1 MIDFLRDL
9 TKSAEEK
16 HQERVHAYLDDALT
30 PRQRQQFEQEM
41 AQDSGL
47 QAEIDHLRLLKQQL
61 RRLPGRPV
69 PRSFTL
75 DPALYGR
82 PARQPLF
89 QFYPVLQGATVLTA
103 LFFMVTLSLS
113 LISQPESASAPVA
126 SAPQA
131 LEAPEAETVEEPMRE
146 EPATGLFAEDSS
158 AEEAASAPAVADEA
172 AAATQVVVEEEV
184 EDLVEEAAEE
194 ETVEEE
200 EAPAEA
206 EAGEA
211 VVSGGSLPQPTTLP
225 PVAEAAT
232 PLPTATAS
240 QLPRPSATQTA
251 TVRLQT
257 EAITEAD
264 GQDTT
269 LDTTAN
275 NAVGQPYPPAP
286 TLTPPSPRATAI
298 SPLNLAQIGL
308 GILLIIFG
316 SLTYFVRRRL

>member
-1 MIDFLRDL
+1 MFDFLRDL

-61 RRLPGRPV
+61 RQLPGRPV

-146 EPATGLFAEDSS
+146 EPAAELFVEESA

-172 AAATQVVVEEEV
+172 AAATQVVEEETV

-200 EAPAEA
+200 EAPAGA

-251 TVRLQT
+251 AVRLQT
-257 EAITEAD
+257 EAVTEAD

-269 LDTTAN
+269 MDTTAN
-275 NAVGQPYPPAP
+275 NAVEQPSPPAP

>member
-1 MIDFLRDL
+1 MFDFLRNL

-16 HQERVHAYLDDALT
+16 HQERVHAYLDEALT
-30 PRQRQQFEQEM
+30 PRQRQQFEQDM

-61 RRLPGRPV
+61 RQLPRRPV

-103 LFFMVTLSLS
+103 LFFMLALSLS
-113 LISQPESASAPVA
+113 LFSQPETASPSVA

-131 LEAPEAETVEEPMRE
+131 AEVPEAETAEEPMRE
-146 EPATGLFAEDSS
+146 EPAAELFAEDSA
-158 AEEAASAPAVADEA
+158 AEKAASAPAIADEA
-172 AAATQVVVEEEV
+172 VELTRVIIEEV
-184 EDLVEEAAEE
+184 IVEAEEVAEE
-194 ETVEEE
+194 ETIEE
-200 EAPAEA
+200 EAPAE
-206 EAGEA
+206 ETAGEA
-211 VVSGGSLPQPTTLP
+211 ALSEGSLPQPTTLS

-232 PLPTATAS
+232 PLPTATVS
-240 QLPRPSATQTA
+240 QLPRSSATQTA
-251 TVRLQT
+251 AVRLQT
-257 EAITEAD
+257 QATAAAD
-264 GQDTT
+264 DQDTT
-269 LDTTAN
+269 TDTTAD
-275 NAVGQPYPPAP
+275 NAVGQPSPLEP
-286 TLTPPSPRATAI
+286 THTPPSPEATTV

-316 SLTYFVRRRL
+316 GLTYFVRRRL

>member
-41 AQDSGL
+41 AQDNGL
-47 QAEIDHLRLLKQQL
+47 QAEIDNLRLLKQQL
-61 RRLPGRPV
+61 RQLPRRPV
-69 PRSFTL
+69 RRSFTL

-89 QFYPVLQGATVLTA
+89 HFYPVLQGATVLTA
-103 LFFMVTLSLS
+103 LFFMLALSLS
-113 LISQPESASAPVA
+113 LFSRPESAAAPVA

-131 LEAPEAETVEEPMRE
+131 VEAPEAETAEEAIRE
-146 EPATGLFAEDSS
+146 EPAAGLFAEES
-158 AEEAASAPAVADEA
+158 AVEEAASAPAVADEA
-172 AAATQVVVEEEV
+172 VAVTQVVVEEEV
-184 EDLVEEAAEE
+184 VDLVEEAAEE
-194 ETVEEE
+194 EAIEEE

-206 EAGEA
+206 GAGEA
-211 VVSGGSLPQPTTLP
+211 VISEGSLPQPTTLP